1 MRFLDKVVLFCHTY
15 SNRSL
20 SVLQT
25 DGSKILFICYSYEKA
40 QLYFTAPAFA
50 QEAPLW
56 LSHKSI
62 KYPDTLFISA
72 LGSGASETQAKE
84 DAVTQLAL
92 YFNSTVTVSRE
103 VSGTITESST
113 IEKSRSASSSL
124 IIESETNLPL
134 LAFTESF
141 CDNAG
146 EWHVCA
152 YINRDDAVKRC
163 TAEFDSGIQKAKN
176 ALKDCKNTGI
186 SISAFTGFSK
196 LKESLA
202 KLQKIGETLTVLNA
216 EKSKPYQT
224 AINTLENECITGMRT
239 IKPHLSFSIQIEN
252 DESGRIAAV
261 LQEILEREGFVCGEN
276 AALLISGK
284 LIMARSENDAGV
296 FVRPNLALNILN
308 RRGDILYSYSRH
320 YKKWGHRDF
329 DSAVRK
335 AYTEIDKD
343 LRADFMTTFK

>member
-1 MRFLDKVVLFCHTY
+1 MPDLYRHKIIWF
-15 SNRSL
+15 
-20 SVLQT
+20 T
-25 DGSKILFICYSYEKA
+25 DNLKILFICYSYEKA
-40 QLYFTAPAFA
+40 QLYFTLLYFTAPAFA

-56 LSHKSI
+56 LSHKSV

-72 LGSGASETQAKE
+72 LGSGASEAQAKE

-92 YFNSTVTVSRE
+92 YFNSTITVNHE

-124 IIESETNLPL
+124 IIDSETDLPL
-134 LAFTESF
+134 LTFTESF

-146 EWHVCA
+146 EWHICT

-163 TAEFDSGIQKAKN
+163 AAELGSGIQKAKN
-176 ALKDCKNTGI
+176 ALKDCKNAGI
-186 SISAFTGFSK
+186 SVSAFTGFSK
-196 LKESLA
+196 LKEYLS
-202 KLQKIGETLTVLNA
+202 KLQKTRETLTVLNA
-216 EKSKPYQT
+216 EKSKSYQAEID
-224 AINTLENECITGMRT
+224 AIEHECNAGIRT
-239 IKPHLSFSIQIEN
+239 IKPRLSFNIKIEN
-252 DESGRIAAV
+252 DENGSIAAV
-261 LQEILEREGFVCGEN
+261 LREILEKEGFVCGEQ

-296 FVRPNLALNILN
+296 FVRPNLALKILN
-308 RRGDILYSYSRH
+308 RRGDVLYSYSRQ

-335 AYTEIDKD
+335 AYAEIDKD
-343 LRADFMTTFK
+343 LRADFMNVFK